1 MIATVLAVAWA
12 QGLGLGRGG
21 IWNERVEVAVSNKTA
36 AAWKSESV
44 PVDVPALADA
54 RPESIRLVDSSG
66 TQLEYAVVSPGR
78 FILPVTAAPGQ
89 EVRYHFY
96 AGNPHAW
103 GLADYWPH
111 KPKKNLAAGVRV
123 GELERRNLAADGEG
137 EPWPKTG
144 DWQYRVPVRVCN
156 PSDKPIQRSLGSFP
170 AVEAFHAT
178 RNAESLMTFAG
189 RTVPGARIGQMY
201 TFMMDVPAR
210 YVRTYYLYVRSGGTH
225 VNAPSA
231 NGEAVEGSEIPSDQA
246 YRENQ
251 AVDGDFRLHFSQL
264 LKSPENLVRNANFSE
279 GENGWL
285 TTRKDSGITCDLTD
299 DGIFGGKCAR
309 LSVSEAGAKGWKG
322 RVQRIPVKPGHRYV
336 YGAFAKGEGMSDKAN
351 VHMHMIDKN
360 GNHRFG

>member
-12 QGLGLGRGG
+12 QGLWLGRGG

-144 DWQYRVPVRVCN
+144 DW
-156 PSDKPIQRSLGSFP
+156 
-170 AVEAFHAT
+170 
-178 RNAESLMTFAG
+178 
-189 RTVPGARIGQMY
+189 
-201 TFMMDVPAR
+201 
-210 YVRTYYLYVRSGGTH
+210 
-225 VNAPSA
+225 
-231 NGEAVEGSEIPSDQA
+231 
-246 YRENQ
+246 
-251 AVDGDFRLHFSQL
+251 
-264 LKSPENLVRNANFSE
+264 
-279 GENGWL
+279 
-285 TTRKDSGITCDLTD
+285 
-299 DGIFGGKCAR
+299 
-309 LSVSEAGAKGWKG
+309 
-322 RVQRIPVKPGHRYV
+322 
-336 YGAFAKGEGMSDKAN
+336 
-351 VHMHMIDKN
+351 
-360 GNHRFG
+360 